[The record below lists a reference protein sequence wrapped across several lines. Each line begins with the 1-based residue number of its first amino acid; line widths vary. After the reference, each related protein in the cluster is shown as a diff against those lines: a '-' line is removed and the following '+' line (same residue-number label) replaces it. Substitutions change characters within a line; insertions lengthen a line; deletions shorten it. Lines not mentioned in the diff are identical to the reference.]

1 MRGELD
7 RERKR
12 CILRPRTCELTALHT
27 PGFRCH
33 PLRMRPLVIALAL
46 VSSLSCGAHGHR
58 TRVEVTSS
66 QTAVASTRASGQ
78 GTAVAGPASIWEV
91 DETTSA
97 GQVVVAA
104 PPASVYAAASD
115 YAAWRELFSDVI
127 WVEHLEG
134 GREDGLVRFKSR
146 ALGKTSTLRFE
157 NVADELVAFR
167 MVKGP
172 PGARAR
178 GRYTLTA
185 DESGKQ
191 TTIDAEL
198 YLEATGLTGVLL
210 SDEKVRNMR
219 RAKLRADL
227 DDLAAYFGTASTT
240 SGTR

>member
-1 MRGELD
+1 M
-7 RERKR
+7 K
-12 CILRPRTCELTALHT
+12 
-27 PGFRCH
+27 
-33 PLRMRPLVIALAL
+33 
-46 VSSLSCGAHGHR
+46 
-58 TRVEVTSS
+58 
-66 QTAVASTRASGQ
+66 TAVGSMSTSVH
-78 GTAVAGPASIWEV
+78 TAAAAGPATIWEV
-91 DETTSA
+91 DDTTSA

-104 PPASVYAAASD
+104 PPASVYAAATD
-115 YAAWRELFSDVI
+115 YATWGDLFSDVI

-134 GREDGLVRFKSR
+134 GREDGLVRSKSR
-146 ALGKTSTLRFE
+146 ALGKTSTIRFD

-191 TTIDAEL
+191 TTIDGEL

-210 SDEKVRNMR
+210 GDEKVRNMR
-219 RAKLRADL
+219 RAKLQADL

-240 SGTR
+240 SATR